1 MCVVKKLTV
10 FLLLFSVLANAQDYK
25 EIPRRVPPKGIQLK
39 VDQRKQIDVQLSKLR
54 DALKGIEHP
63 LLADVTVYEK
73 AINYALLHG
82 EFYRKDDWKKAL
94 NLAKIG
100 IERAQK
106 LKENKVDW
114 TKKKG
119 TFARGFISEIDGSV
133 QPYGLEIP
141 KDVDLSKPV
150 SLWVWLH
157 GRGEKETDLHFM
169 NKFSYGKYKFPDHNV
184 IVLHPLGRQCIGWK
198 STGQFDAL
206 EAIEHVKKN
215 YNIDE
220 NRVVM
225 MGFSMGGAGAWQLGA
240 QFTDKW
246 AFLHAG
252 AGFVETKN
260 FMRMKPED
268 YPAWY
273 VQKLWGVYDIPHY
286 VRNLF
291 NIPVIAYSGEKD
303 RQIQAAQE
311 MEKAYKAHGK
321 ELTHLIGPDMG
332 HKYAKGYLEDIA
344 KRIAKSLEKGRNT
357 HPEKVSLQT
366 RTLRYAKMY
375 WVKAEGL
382 NEHWLD
388 SRIDAQ
394 RNSSSIKIETKNISA
409 FSLTSPWKDKNEI
422 PSGTV
427 ITIDGQ
433 KVTVSN
439 ANSKVLLVKD
449 GTWKVSSGFTR
460 LRKKPALQGPVDDAL
475 NDPFMVVIP
484 SGKSKNEKINKWVDF
499 SIKHLIN
506 RWRAVF
512 RGELRIKKDS
522 EVTDEDIKKYH
533 LIAWGDAD
541 SNSLIKKT
549 IGKLPLKWD
558 SSEIQMNGK
567 SYKSSHH
574 VPVMTYPNPLNNN
587 KYLVINTGPT
597 FREHHDGNNSLQNP
611 HIPDWAVIDVNTPPD
626 KYWAGKIVTADF
638 FDEFWNW
645 KTKNK

>member
-1 MCVVKKLTV
+1 MCVAKRLCV
-10 FLLLFSVLANAQDYK
+10 LLILLSFSINAQEYK
-25 EIPRRVPPKGIQLK
+25 EIPRRVPPKGIELKPEQLK
-39 VDQRKQIDVQLSKLR
+39 QIQSKLTELQKE
-54 DALKGIEHP
+54 LKGISHP
-63 LLADVTVYEK
+63 LLADAAVYEK
-73 AINYALLHG
+73 AINYALEHG

-100 IERAQK
+100 IDRAKK
-106 LKENKVDW
+106 LKTGKVDC
-114 TKKKG
+114 TSKKG
-119 TFARGFISEIDGSV
+119 TLARGFISEIDGSV

-141 KDVDLSKPV
+141 ENLDLTKPV

-169 NKFSYGKYKFPDHNV
+169 NKFSHGKYKFKEHNV

-215 YNIDE
+215 YKIDE

-240 QFTDKW
+240 QSADKW

-268 YPAWY
+268 YPVWY
-273 VQKLWGVYDIPHY
+273 VQKLWGLYDIPHY

-311 MEKAYKAHGK
+311 MEKAYKTHGR

-344 KRIAKSLEKGRNT
+344 NRIAKSLKKGRET
-357 HPEKVSLQT
+357 HPEKVFLQT
-366 RTLRYAKMY
+366 RTLRYGKMY
-375 WVKAEGL
+375 WLKAEGL
-382 NEHWLD
+382 KEHWLD

-394 RNSSSIKIETKNISA
+394 RTANSIDIKTKNISA
-409 FSLTSPWKDKNEI
+409 FSLTSPWKKKNLI
-422 PSGTV
+422 PAGTTV
-427 ITIDGQ
+427 NIDGQ
-433 KVTVSN
+433 KLSVAKESKSILFVNNGRWEISN
-439 ANSKVLLVKD
+439 GFSK
-449 GTWKVSSGFTR
+449 
-460 LRKKPALQGPVDDAL
+460 LRKTPGLQGPVDDAL
-475 NDPFMVVIP
+475 NEPFLVVIP

-499 SIKHLIN
+499 NVKHLIK

-522 EVTDEDIKKYH
+522 EVSEEDIKKFH
-533 LIAWGDAD
+533 LLVWGDAE
-541 SNSLIKKT
+541 SNLIIKKT

-558 SSEIQMNGK
+558 EAKIQMNGK
-567 SYKSSHH
+567 SFASSHH
-574 VPVMTYPNPLNNN
+574 IPLLTYPNPMNNR
-587 KYLVINTGPT
+587 KYIVLNTGPT

-611 HIPDWAVIDVNTPPD
+611 HIPDWAVIDVNTAPD
-626 KYWAGKIVTADF
+626 KYWAGKVVAADF

-645 KTKNK
+645 KTSQK